1 MPAVEQRTKQKKK
14 LASFLLVAA
23 GAAAAI
29 FCSYKLADLF
39 LSRVLEQPPAGSSAS
54 SAVSSSASASSF
66 QLSAALSREAEGA
79 AQDFAGLVPGE
90 GIFSSGA
97 SSATQKLRTMSLREK
112 VGQVFMFRCP
122 VFGAV
127 KAVDSYQPGGYCL
140 MADNF
145 AEKTSAQVKKTLQ
158 SYQQSSKIKM
168 LLACD
173 EEGGTVVRVSKNPA
187 LAAKP
192 FQSPQAVYKRG
203 GMAAVTADTVK
214 KARLLKSLGLNMN
227 LAPVADVSTDSAD
240 FINARSF
247 GKGGKETAEFIT
259 ASVRAY
265 EGENFSSALKHFPGY
280 GNNADTH
287 TAAARDKR
295 SYRTF
300 VESDFLPF
308 EAGVKAGAPCVLVS
322 HNIVECI
329 DPQNPASLSKK
340 VHEVLRKTLGFT
352 GVVMTDDLSM
362 KGVTEASGGKNPA
375 VAAFLAGNDLLL
387 SSNMKTD
394 FDALYAAVQDGT
406 VSEQMLN
413 ESVLRILAWKYS
425 KGILS

>member
-1 MPAVEQRTKQKKK
+1 MERGTKRKKK
-14 LASFLLVAA
+14 FASFLLIFV

-39 LSRVLEQPPAGSSAS
+39 LGRMLEQPPSGSSVS
-54 SAVSSSASASSF
+54 SAVSSPASASSL
-66 QLSAALSREAEGA
+66 QLSAALSQEAEGGA
-79 AQDFAGLVPGE
+79 AQDSAGLVSGE
-90 GIFSSGA
+90 GIFGAGA
-97 SSATQKLRTMSLREK
+97 SSAAEKLRTMSLREK

-122 VFGAV
+122 VSGAV

-145 AEKTSAQVKKTLQ
+145 AGKTSAQVKKMLQ
-158 SYQQSSKIKM
+158 SYQHSSKIKM
-168 LLACD
+168 LFACD

-192 FQSPQAVYKRG
+192 FQSPQTVYQRG

-247 GKGGKETAEFIT
+247 GKNAKETAEFIT
-259 ASVRAY
+259 ASVKAY
-265 EGENFSSALKHFPGY
+265 ESENFSSTLKHFPGY

-295 SYRTF
+295 SYQTF

-308 EAGVKAGAPCVLVS
+308 EAGVKAGAPCILVS

-387 SSNMKTD
+387 SSNMQTD

-413 ESVLRILAWKYS
+413 ESVSRILAWKYS
-425 KGILS
+425 KKILS